1 MKKYLL
7 VVLAAL
13 GFAACTE
20 DNGGTNFPQNG
31 ELEESYIA
39 INLMSTDLDT
49 RANTPDNV
57 YEDGTAAER
66 KITTAYFFF
75 FDENGN
81 PFSVNTHTNGG
92 ATAPGSV
99 GGKNH
104 LPLTIEDSIENVNP
118 NISDIKKAV
127 LVLNTYKG
135 VYPSKIVAVLNWTPA
150 DQPYSL
156 EALRGVLGNSLGD
169 VSNGFVMSNSV
180 YMDRTGKIVDAV
192 PITSANIKTTADDAK
207 NAPIDIYVERTAAK
221 VIVSAGT
228 NDDGSI
234 QTLDDGSIL
243 FDTKKTPS
251 LLHPSQTL
259 SSVKVYVN
267 IKGWELYNDY
277 TTTNLLKNI
286 VNWDEDELGL
296 VWNNIPYHRSY
307 WATSPNVDPDDSFYW
322 SYNDYSNKGFKTNYG
337 FNVASEDGYTDATT
351 YTYCAENTN
360 SLSNTEDYR
369 TKVILKGQLMQE
381 DGNGGYKALELARW
395 YGNEYAGNEALRTAV
410 AKSLAYTLFYKYVE
424 PGVERYISVDP
435 DDIECV
441 KGSLTRDEAYEVGFQ
456 LSAQGKAKDW
466 FLYNSES
473 GYTPLDDTADA
484 AAMVAATNAYL
495 ADNVEP
501 ALLYASGMTY
511 YIVDIKHLGAS
522 GGSAEYGVVR
532 NHVYQIAI
540 NSIKGYGSPIYS
552 GLDFIVDNPQYPEED
567 EASYVAARINVLSWK
582 VVTQGVDIVK

>member
-31 ELEESYIA
+31 EMEESYIA
-39 INLMSTDLDT
+39 INLMSTDIDT
-49 RANTPDNV
+49 RATTPDNV
-57 YEDGTAAER
+57 YEYGTDAER
-66 KITTAYFFF
+66 KINTAFFFF

-81 PFSVNTHTNGG
+81 PFNVTGTSEG
-92 ATAPGSV
+92 ATAPSNV
-99 GGKNH
+99 KNH
-104 LPLTIEDSIENVNP
+104 LQLTIDNTSSGDETP

-150 DQPYSL
+150 EQPYSL
-156 EALRGVLGNSLGD
+156 ENLHDVLGNSLGN
-169 VSNGFVMSNSV
+169 STNGFVMSNSV
-180 YMDRTGKIVDAV
+180 YMDRTGKMVDAV
-192 PITSANIKTTADDAK
+192 PITLANIKTTAADAMA
-207 NAPIDIYVERTAAK
+207 APIDIYVERTAAK
-221 VIVSAGT
+221 VIVTAIGK
-228 NDDGSI
+228 N
-234 QTLDDGSIL
+234 TLADGSIL
-243 FDTKKTPS
+243 FDTEQEPS
-251 LLHPSQTL
+251 LLMPSLVTP
-259 SSVKVYVN
+259 SAVKVYVN

-286 VNWDEDELGL
+286 VNWDEDALGL

-307 WATSPNVDPDDSFYW
+307 WATSPNVDPNDSFYW
-322 SYNDYSNKGFKTNYG
+322 SYNDDSKAAKGFKTDYG
-337 FNVASEDGYTDATT
+337 FNVASVAGYADATT

-360 SLSNTEDYR
+360 GESLR

-381 DGNGGYKALELARW
+381 GDVPGTYKALELARW
-395 YGNEYAGNEALRTAV
+395 YGNEYAGNDALRTAV
-410 AKSLAYTLFYKYVE
+410 AKSLSYTLFYKYVE

-441 KGSLTRDEAYEVGFQ
+441 KGSLTGDEAYEVGFQ
-456 LSAQGKAKDW
+456 LSEQGKDKDW

-484 AAMVAATNAYL
+484 DAMVAATNAYL

-501 ALLYASGMTY
+501 ALLYANGMTY

-522 GGSAEYGVVR
+522 GGSAEYGIVR

-552 GLDFIVDNPQYPEED
+552 GLDFVVESPEYPEED

-582 VVTQGVDIVK
+582 VVTQSVDIVK

>member
-39 INLMSTDLDT
+39 INLMSTDIDT
-49 RANTPDNV
+49 RATMPDND
-57 YEDGTAAER
+57 YEYGTDAER
-66 KITTAYFFF
+66 KINKAFFFF
-75 FDENGN
+75 FDESGN
-81 PFSVNTHTNGG
+81 PFNVTGTENG
-92 ATAPGSV
+92 ATAPSN
-99 GGKNH
+99 GKNH
-104 LPLTIEDSIENVNP
+104 LQLTIDNASSGDDNP
-118 NISDIKKAV
+118 NISDIKNAV

-135 VYPSKIVAVLNWTPA
+135 VYPSKIVAVLNWSPA

-234 QTLDDGSIL
+234 QTLGDGSIL

-369 TKVILKGQLMQE
+369 TKVILKGQLMQK
-381 DGNGGYKALELARW
+381 NGETYEALELARW

-424 PGVERYISVDP
+424 SGVERYISVDP
-435 DDIECV
+435 NDIECV
-441 KGSLTRDEAYEVGFQ
+441 EGSLTSDEAYEVGFQ
-456 LSAQGKAKDW
+456 LSDDGEEKDW

-473 GYTPLDDTADA
+473 GYTSLADPADDD
-484 AAMVAATNAYL
+484 AMVAATNAYL

-540 NSIKGYGSPIYS
+540 NSIKGYGSPIYN
-552 GLDFIVDNPQYPEED
+552 GLSFIVDNPQYPEED

>member
-81 PFSVNTHTNGG
+81 PFYVNAHTEGG

-99 GGKNH
+99 EGKNH
-104 LPLTIEDSIENVNP
+104 LPLTIEEESTGKVDP

-135 VYPSKIVAVLNWTPA
+135 VYPSKIVAVLNWTPVNKA
-150 DQPYSL
+150 YSL
-156 EALRGVLGNSLGD
+156 SDLHEVIDGSLGNST
-169 VSNGFVMSNSV
+169 SGFVMSKSV
-180 YMDRTGKIVDAV
+180 YKDGTGNMVDAT
-192 PITSANIKTTADDAK
+192 PITLANIKTTAAAAMD
-207 NAPIDIYVERTAAK
+207 APIDIYVERTAAK

-228 NDDGSI
+228 AAT
-234 QTLDDGSIL
+234 TLDDGSIL
-243 FDTKKTPS
+243 FDTEKEPS
-251 LLHPSQTL
+251 LVHNLQSL

-286 VNWDEDELGL
+286 DLANWDDAGNYLGL
-296 VWNNIPYHRSY
+296 VWNNAPYYRCY
-307 WATSPNVDPDDSFYW
+307 WAVSQNVPT
-322 SYNDYSNKGFKTNYG
+322 NDQFNWEYTNDNKTAKGFKTNYG
-337 FNVASEDGYTDATT
+337 FKVATAQDNTDAT

-360 SLSNTEDYR
+360 GEELR
-369 TKVILKGQLMQE
+369 TKVILKGQLMQK
-381 DGNGGYKALELARW
+381 NGETYEALELARW
-395 YGNEYAGNEALRTAV
+395 YGNEYAGNDALRTAV
-410 AKSLAYTLFYKYVE
+410 ANSLAYTLFYKVGDTYTS
-424 PGVERYISVDP
+424 IDK
-435 DDIECV
+435 DDIKCV
-441 KGSLTRDEAYEVGFQ
+441 KGTDTGDEAYEVGFQ
-456 LSAQGKAKDW
+456 LSEQGEVKQWYLK
-466 FLYNSES
+466 NSVQ
-473 GYTPLDDTADA
+473 GYVPLADTSNA
-484 AAMVAATNAYL
+484 AAMKSATNTYL
-495 ADNVEP
+495 ANNIEP
-501 ALLYASGMTY
+501 ALLYTNGMTY
-511 YIVDIKHLGAS
+511 YIVDIKHLGAPETR
-522 GGSAEYGVVR
+522 AEYGVVR
-532 NHVYQIAI
+532 NHVYKIAI
-540 NSIKGYGSPIYS
+540 NSIKGYGSPIYN
-552 GLDFIVDNPQYPEED
+552 GFDFIVDNPLYPEED
-567 EASYVAARINVLSWK
+567 EASYVAAKINVLSWK
-582 VVTQGVDIVK
+582 VVTQGVDIVQ

>member
-39 INLMSTDLDT
+39 INLMSTDIDT
-49 RANTPDNV
+49 RANRPDEV
-57 YEDGTAAER
+57 YEVGTKAER
-66 KITTAYFFF
+66 EIHTAYFFF
-75 FDENGN
+75 FDESGD
-81 PFSVNTHTNGG
+81 PFYVDAHTEGG
-92 ATAPGSV
+92 ATAPGRV
-99 GGKNH
+99 DGKNH
-104 LPLTIEDSIENVNP
+104 LQLTIDEDSIGNKIP
-118 NISDIKKAV
+118 NISEIKKAV

-135 VYPSKIVAVLNWTPA
+135 VYPSKIVAVLNWTPVNKT
-150 DQPYSL
+150 YSL
-156 EALRGVLGNSLGD
+156 EELHEVLGNSL
-169 VSNGFVMSNSV
+169 VSSTNGFVMSNSV
-180 YMDRTGKIVDAV
+180 YMDRTGKIVDAT
-192 PITSANIKTTADDAK
+192 PITSANIKTTAAAATE
-207 NAPIDIYVERTAAK
+207 APIDIYVERTAAK
-221 VIVSAGT
+221 VIVSAG
-228 NDDGSI
+228 DEAL
-234 QTLDDGSIL
+234 TLDDGSIL
-243 FDTKKTPS
+243 FDTEKEPS
-251 LLHPSQTL
+251 LLMP
-259 SSVKVYVN
+259 SSVTPSVRVYVN

-277 TTTNLLKNI
+277 KTTNLLKNI

-296 VWNNIPYHRSY
+296 VWNNIPYHRCY
-307 WATSPNVDPDDSFYW
+307 WAESQSGNPNDQFSWEYT
-322 SYNDYSNKGFKTNYG
+322 DYGTKGFKTNYG

-381 DGNGGYKALELARW
+381 DGNGGYKTLELARW

-424 PGVERYISVDP
+424 SGVERYISVDP
-435 DDIECV
+435 NDIECV
-441 KGSLTRDEAYEVGFQ
+441 KGTLTRDEAYEVGFQ
-456 LSAQGKAKDW
+456 LSAQGKDKDW
-466 FLYNSES
+466 FLYNSEN
-473 GYTPLDDTADA
+473 GYTSLADPADDG
-484 AAMVAATNAYL
+484 AMVAATNAYL

-552 GLDFIVDNPQYPEED
+552 GLDFVVKNPEYPEED

-582 VVTQGVDIVK
+582 VVTQSVDIVK

>member
-49 RANTPDNV
+49 RANEPDNK
-57 YEDGTAAER
+57 YEDGTEAER
-66 KITTAYFFF
+66 IIKTAYFFF
-75 FDENGN
+75 FDENGE
-81 PFSVNTHTNGG
+81 PFSVNAPTNGG

-99 GGKNH
+99 NGKNH
-104 LPLTIEDSIENVNP
+104 LSLTIEESTGKVDP

-156 EALRGVLGNSLGD
+156 EDLHEVLGNSL
-169 VSNGFVMSNSV
+169 VSSTNGFVMSNSV

-192 PITSANIKTTADDAK
+192 PITSANIKTTAAAATE
-207 NAPIDIYVERTAAK
+207 APIDIYVERTAAK
-221 VIVSAGT
+221 VIVTAIGKNT
-228 NDDGSI
+228 FADG
-234 QTLDDGSIL
+234 IL
-243 FDTKKTPS
+243 FDTEKEPS
-251 LLHPSQTL
+251 LLMP
-259 SSVKVYVN
+259 SSVTPPVRVYVN

-286 VNWDEDELGL
+286 ENWNEDALGL
-296 VWNNIPYHRSY
+296 VWNNIPFHRSY
-307 WATSPNVDPDDSFYW
+307 WATSQSDDPEDSFNW
-322 SYNDYSNKGFKTNYG
+322 SYNEESKAAKGFKTNYG
-337 FNVASEDGYTDATT
+337 FKVATAQGYADEST

-424 PGVERYISVDP
+424 SGVERYISVDP
-435 DDIECV
+435 NDIECV
-441 KGSLTRDEAYEVGFQ
+441 KGTDTGDKAYEVGFH
-456 LSAQGKAKDW
+456 LSAQGEEKDW

-473 GYTPLDDTADA
+473 GYTSLADPANDD
-484 AAMVAATNAYL
+484 AMVAATNAYL

-552 GLDFIVDNPQYPEED
+552 GLDFIVDNPQYPVED